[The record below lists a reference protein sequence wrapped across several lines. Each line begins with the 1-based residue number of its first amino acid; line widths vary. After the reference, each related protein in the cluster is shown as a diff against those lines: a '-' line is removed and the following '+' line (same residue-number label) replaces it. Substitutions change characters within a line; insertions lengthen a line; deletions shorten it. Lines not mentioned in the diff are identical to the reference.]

1 DTKDAGE
8 LGSGHT
14 VTALYEIEPT
24 TAAPEPDWNVM
35 QLELRYKDPDAA
47 RSRLVAVPVPA
58 RGAAALSQ
66 TSDDFRF
73 SAAVAG
79 FGQALIGVPSKTEEG
94 ASSLQGLRDLARD
107 ARGDDR
113 QCRRAELVGL
123 IERAS
128 ALRGQP
134 IEAAGI
140 ECTPSADPRPVSYD
154 EPLRVSD
161 AEPSQV
167 SDAEPSQVSDA
178 AEPEREREP
187 FDWQRFVLE
196 VLYLLPPL
204 LALPLFV
211 MALRRPRRRRGEYSE
226 PSRPGGP
233 RDAGGSGRPRDH
245 GARVIEPSNVIQREP
260 ALRRSST

>member
-1 DTKDAGE
+1 
-8 LGSGHT
+8 
-14 VTALYEIEPT
+14 
-24 TAAPEPDWNVM
+24 
-35 QLELRYKDPDAA
+35 
-47 RSRLVAVPVPA
+47 
-58 RGAAALSQ
+58 
-66 TSDDFRF
+66 
-73 SAAVAG
+73 
-79 FGQALIGVPSKTEEG
+79 
-94 ASSLQGLRDLARD
+94 
-107 ARGDDR
+107 
-113 QCRRAELVGL
+113 
-123 IERAS
+123 
-128 ALRGQP
+128 
-134 IEAAGI
+134 
-140 ECTPSADPRPVSYD
+140 
-154 EPLRVSD
+154 
-161 AEPSQV
+161 V

-260 ALRRSST
+260 ALRRSSTLHEVSASMQRAATSHSSAQASVPSS